1 MKEILALNP
10 SATADLAPPRISE
23 IVLKTSRFDVMRDW
37 YQLVLSATR
46 TFEYDVPGQ
55 KPHGEDRAV
64 NFHRLCFLRIFW
76 QFPYTEVLALFEI
89 PDLRNVERS
98 TGLHHM
104 QFRLASLDA
113 LADRHERL
121 SRFGIEPYKSYNH
134 GPSTS
139 LYYEDPD
146 ANLVELSGPN
156 FESEDDYKA
165 FFSSPG
171 FAKNP
176 AGVPI
181 DLAAFIA
188 ALRSGADRRELVRL
202 PS

>member
-1 MKEILALNP
+1 MKEVLPIN
-10 SATADLAPPRISE
+10 STATADLAPPRISE

-55 KPHGEDRAV
+55 KPHGDDRAV
-64 NFHRLCFLRIFW
+64 DFHRLCFLRIFW
-76 QFPYTEVLALFEI
+76 QFPYTEVLALFEV
-89 PDLRNVERS
+89 PDLCKVERS

-104 QFRLASLDA
+104 QFRLGSLDA

-121 SRFGIEPYKSYNH
+121 SGFGIEPYKSYNH

-139 LYYEDPD
+139 FYYEDPD
-146 ANLVELSGPN
+146 ANLVELSGSN
-156 FESEDDYKA
+156 FESEEAYKA

-176 AGVPI
+176 AGVLI
-181 DLAAFIA
+181 DPAAFIA
-188 ALRSGADRRELVRL
+188 ALRSGADRDELVRL